1 MCSPCARQETI
12 SGYGVSVRLEI
23 GLASPGRKLMR
34 GGAACVLRLAVVA
47 GRSWPAP
54 LPSSPPSGRTAPLS
68 IGSAQATGSF
78 FTAGRLSQ
86 RLPAATMQ
94 LIPLGVVLTT
104 VQVSFSW
111 EK

>member
-1 MCSPCARQETI
+1 
-12 SGYGVSVRLEI
+12 
-23 GLASPGRKLMR
+23 LASPGRKLMR

-47 GRSWPAP
+47 RPIVASAVTQQRTGPP
-54 LPSSPPSGRTAPLS
+54 LL
-68 IGSAQATGSF
+68 GSAQAMGSF